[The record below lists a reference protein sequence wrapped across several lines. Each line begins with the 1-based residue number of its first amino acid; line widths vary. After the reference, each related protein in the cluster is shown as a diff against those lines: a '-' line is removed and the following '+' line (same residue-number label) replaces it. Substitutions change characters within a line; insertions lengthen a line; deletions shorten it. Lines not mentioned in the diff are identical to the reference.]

1 MSAARDWK
9 CVLWDLKDGS
19 RVRTITLDGPIWSAD
34 LHPHDQYSPVFIL
47 SNTSLWFVAS
57 VLEKDP
63 VLVDLHGTAAKRYI
77 LPTTLPTLSTTE
89 EEGVEIKKPTEYT
102 LVGVFDRSGQY
113 IYSGTSRGHFN
124 VIDAQ
129 TREVLSLKDQRLYG
143 VSKVISSV

>member
-1 MSAARDWK
+1 
-9 CVLWDLKDGS
+9 
-19 RVRTITLDGPIWSAD
+19 
-34 LHPHDQYSPVFIL
+34 
-47 SNTSLWFVAS
+47 
-57 VLEKDP
+57 LEKDP
-63 VLVDLHGTAAKRYI
+63 VLIDLHGTAAKRYI

-143 VSKVISSV
+143 VSKVISSVQCRNKTHPILVPRSGYLRKLRRSSRPHHPNPSRPKLLYS